1 MTIATREHAL
11 RPTATPNESRG
22 PAPTLRA
29 FDGVICFGGEDWWY
43 HNRGHYDMQMM
54 RRFARRVPVLYIN
67 SIGMRTPSVGE
78 GAMFFTR
85 IARKLRSLR
94 RGAVTVEP
102 GFTVYSPF
110 AAPGGLGAT
119 LNPMLLPRQI
129 RRAASRAGIT
139 KPMVWVA
146 CPPGATVVDQLKP
159 VGVVYQRTDRYERF
173 KGVDPELIAGFDEYL
188 KKRADV
194 TIFCAS
200 LLFEEERDGCAA
212 AFFADHGVDYDRFAN
227 AGQCATAVERTGET
241 PVPLARNTGGT
252 PVPLAAS
259 EPADVRDLPRP
270 RVGFVG
276 GIDSHTFDPGLF
288 VEVAR
293 SLSNITFILVGA
305 CSLPDGWCDLPNV
318 RMLGQKPYEEVPGYM
333 AACDAL
339 IMPWNR
345 SEWIEACNPVKLK
358 EYLAV
363 GRPIVTTP
371 FHELKNYMLLTRIA
385 DTPESFAREI
395 RAALADPGD
404 PARRRL
410 RVENETWDAKADS
423 VLAELNNLGLTIEG
437 EQKR

>member
-1 MTIATREHAL
+1 MT
-11 RPTATPNESRG
+11 TATSKHAATPTGTHNESRS

-85 IARKLRSLR
+85 VARKLRSLR
-94 RGAVTVEP
+94 RGVVTVEP

-110 AAPGGLGAT
+110 AAPGGLGAR
-119 LNPMLLPRQI
+119 LNPMLLPAQI
-129 RRAASRAGIT
+129 RRAAARAGI
-139 KPMVWVA
+139 KNPLVWVA

-173 KGVDPELIAGFDEYL
+173 KGVDPELISGFDRNL

-200 LLFEEERDGCAA
+200 LLFEEERDGCNAA
-212 AFFADHGVDYDRFAN
+212 YFADHGVDYDRFAD
-227 AGQCATAVERTGET
+227 AGQHQTAVERTGET
-241 PVPLARNTGGT
+241 PVPLA
-252 PVPLAAS
+252 AA

-270 RVGFVG
+270 RVGFIG

-288 VEVAR
+288 VAVAR
-293 SLSNITFILVGA
+293 SLSDITFILVGA

-318 RMLGQKPYEEVPGYM
+318 HLLGQKPYEEVPGYM

-371 FHELKNYMLLTRIA
+371 FYELKNYMLMTRIA

-404 PARRRL
+404 PARRRR
-410 RVENETWDAKADS
+410 RVEHETWDAKADS